1 MTNRPP
7 TFYAAA
13 YLVLIKDGKVLLIH
27 RVNTGWMDQHWG
39 MPAGHIEG
47 TESVLGAVRRETKE
61 EVGIDLPKNL
71 QLSHVM
77 HRSSNSSRTYFD
89 FFFMADSWAGE
100 IRNNEPDKHD
110 MLQWF
115 SLSELPENIIPYLKR
130 VLERIQNGVFFSED
144 ITG

>member
-47 TESVLGAVRRETKE
+47 TESVSEAARCEAKE
-61 EVGIDLPKNL
+61 EIGITLGESDIALK
-71 QLSHVM
+71 HVM
-77 HRSSNSSRTYFD
+77 HRLSDSGRTYFD
-89 FFFMADSWAGE
+89 FFFTARLWNGE
-100 IRNNEPDKHD
+100 ITNGEPDKHD
-110 MLQWF
+110 EVKWF
-115 SLSELPENIIPYLKR
+115 PLRQVPASTIPYLKR
-130 VLERIQNGVFFSED
+130 V
-144 ITG
+144 